1 MNLQNLNIKSHDLK
15 KISEISKIIYQS
27 KTFFI
32 AGHIGPDADSI
43 GSMLAFSSVLDR
55 MNKKNYI
62 YCYNKIPKNL
72 YFFKKIEKIKTF
84 VNKEDIF
91 DCAIILESSNF
102 LRVGDVSFKNKFK
115 KIINIDHHF
124 NNSNF
129 GDINYVVKSS
139 SSVSELVLNVFE
151 FMKIKL
157 TKNEAENLYIGI
169 LTDTGCFQYSNT
181 NINSHISS
189 IKLMK
194 YGINVNKIYQ
204 KAYGNKTLCDIRL
217 KGLALCNIKTVFN
230 NRISYI
236 VLTKENLKK
245 GKTYIDYI
253 DVVNCILLIKHV
265 KIACVF
271 KEINDTITKI
281 SCRSI
286 RNFNLLNVVNKF
298 GGGGHKNAAGC
309 IIQKDIYTSVKIIID
324 MFKKFLN

>member
-1 MNLQNLNIKSHDLK
+1 MNLQNLNIKSCDLK

-43 GSMLAFSSVLDR
+43 GSMLTFSSILDR

-62 YCYNKIPKNL
+62 YCYNKIPKFL
-72 YFFKKIEKIKTF
+72 YFFKKIDKIKTF
-84 VNKEDIF
+84 VNEEDIF
-91 DCAIILESSNF
+91 DCAIILESSN
-102 LRVGDVSFKNKFK
+102 LSRIGELSFKNKFK

-129 GDINYVVKSS
+129 GDVNYVIKSS
-139 SSVSELVLNVFE
+139 SSVSELVFNILE

-157 TKNEAENLYIGI
+157 TKNEAENLYVGI

-181 NINSHISS
+181 NINSHIAS

-194 YGINVNKIYQ
+194 HGINVNKIYQ
-204 KAYGNKTLCDIRL
+204 KVYGNKTIYDIRL

-245 GKTYIDYI
+245 NETYIDYV

-271 KEINDTITKI
+271 KEIDSTITKI

-286 RNFNLLNVVNKF
+286 KNFNLLNIVNKF

-309 IIQKDIYTSVKIIID
+309 IIQKDIHTSVKIMMD
-324 MFKKFLN
+324 MFKKFCN